1 MPPPCPQVN
10 FFAAI
15 ILMLIKLVMQGVM
28 WWAYVHCDITI
39 KFLIQLLL
47 LLKGIPLNHRWLW
60 IPLSLLLIY
69 LFVSVNG
76 IVKFVIEFA
85 TAFVTLR
92 QLIFAEIVI
101 IFVCVVRG
109 PR

>member
-10 FFAAI
+10 VFPAI
-15 ILMLIKLVMQGVM
+15 ILMLKLVI
-28 WWAYVHCDITI
+28 WWAYVHCDIAI

-69 LFVSVNG
+69 LFVNAYD
-76 IVKFVIEFA
+76 IVKFVMEFA
-85 TAFVTLR
+85 TAFATLR
-92 QLIFAEIVI
+92 RLIFAEIVI
-101 IFVCVVRG
+101 IFVYCVVHG